1 MYTQIIISV
10 FYQQIFFNVYL
21 ALCLQQRDLVI
32 RLELKGIPF
41 IIMNSIS
48 CILALIGFG
57 YLHGWVTFSA
67 PIFANKIRYRFDIK
81 SYIKWQSISTWTHLW
96 GGWNALISPFMK
108 RHPGCSLQ
116 QNLLQRHDVLIL
128 LKKNKTIRPN
138 II

>member
-67 PIFANKIRYRFDIK
+67 PIFANKIRYTFDIK

-96 GGWNALISPFMK
+96 GGGWNALISPFMK

-128 LKKNKTIRPN
+128 L
-138 II
+138 